1 MNNELLVF
9 KNEQFGSIRTLQENG
24 TVWFCATD
32 VAVALGYK
40 SPRSA
45 IRRHCLGD
53 GVVKRNGVSL
63 TVNQYGTETEQSNL
77 MTFINEGNL
86 YRLIVHSKL
95 PSAMQFEK
103 WVFEEVLPSIR
114 KYGVFAVDQL
124 LDNPDLLIKA
134 LQRLKDEQEK
144 SRRLMV
150 ELQEKDSLIE
160 ELQPKASY
168 YDLILQSKSTLSTTQ
183 IAKDYGMSA
192 IAFNKL
198 LSDEGIQFKQSNQWV
213 LYQKYSD
220 EGYTQSKSFTIDKD
234 KTVQHMYWTQK
245 GRIFL
250 YKYLKSNVD
259 LVPAIEREEQE

>member
-1 MNNELLVF
+1 MNRKLLVF
-9 KNEQFGSIRTLQENG
+9 QNEQFGSIRTLETNG
-24 TVWFCATD
+24 NIWFCASD
-32 VAVALGYK
+32 VANALGYK
-40 SPRSA
+40 NSRDA
-45 IRRHCLGD
+45 IRRHCLRD
-53 GVVKRNGVSL
+53 GVVKHDMVSS

-95 PSAMQFEK
+95 PSAVVFEK
-103 WVFEEVLPSIR
+103 WVFEEILPSIR

-124 LDNPDLLIKA
+124 LDNPDLLIQA
-134 LQRLKDEQEK
+134 LQRLKTEQEK
-144 SRRLMV
+144 SKQLTI
-150 ELQEKDSLIE
+150 ELQEKNSLIE
-160 ELQPKASY
+160 EMQPKAIY
-168 YDLILQSKSTLSTTQ
+168 YDLILQSSSTISTTQ

-220 EGYTQSKSFTIDKD
+220 KGYTQSKTFTIDKD

-259 LVPAIEREEQE
+259 LVPVIEREEQE